1 MRKAQVFLRDDQK
14 AALQTLSRKT
24 GRKQSELI
32 RRGVDLAI
40 AEAENA
46 SQQDWRL
53 AWSEAAGAW
62 SGRVDL
68 DDIGQTLRANARK
81 RRAERDEQW
90 RG

>member
-62 SGRVDL
+62 SDL

-81 RRAERDEQW
+81 RGAERDEQW